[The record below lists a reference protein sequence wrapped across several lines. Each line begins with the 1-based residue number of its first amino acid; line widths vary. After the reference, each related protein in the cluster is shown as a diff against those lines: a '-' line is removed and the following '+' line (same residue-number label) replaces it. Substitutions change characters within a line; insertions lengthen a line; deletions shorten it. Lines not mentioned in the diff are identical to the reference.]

1 MLINKE
7 ICKNRINPMKFMRN
21 YSRKLQQLLCLLTC
35 VLMVV
40 AVSIRR
46 DGKVAGHDVKEQRTV
61 PSQAEPMAVLEDG
74 SVLLNTTEL
83 GKDIVGYGG
92 NVPLEITL
100 HEGRVESI
108 RALANSET
116 PHFFEKASALLDKWN
131 GQTIEDAQKMK
142 VDAVTGATFS
152 SKAIIGN
159 VQRGLQY
166 AAKNPVNTSLWSEFD
181 FSAKAIAG
189 LVVVLL
195 AAIVPLFVRDRRYRM
210 AQQMLNVV
218 VLGFWCGSF
227 LNYTSIISY
236 MSNGMNV
243 VVLIV
248 PLVMLITA
256 FVYPLFGKKS
266 YYCTHV
272 CPFGSLQELAGK
284 CVGYK
289 VRMKPSTAKRLDML
303 RQILWAVLMLCL
315 WTGVWF
321 DWIDYE
327 PFTAF
332 VFQSASWV
340 VIAIAIAFVALSTI
354 IVRPYCRFVCPM
366 GTLLKFSQLSTSKRA
381 NR

>member
-1 MLINKE
+1 MK
-7 ICKNRINPMKFMRN
+7 KNMSN
-21 YSRKLQQLLCLLTC
+21 YSGKLQQLLCLITC
-35 VLMVV
+35 VLMVA

-46 DGKVAGHDVKEQRTV
+46 DGKVVGRDVKEQQTAS
-61 PSQAEPMAVLEDG
+61 PKIQPMTVLEDG
-74 SVLLNTTEL
+74 SVRLNTTEL

-92 NVPLEITL
+92 TVPLEITL
-100 HEGRVESI
+100 HDGKVENI

-116 PHFFEKASALLDKWN
+116 PDFFNESSALLTKWN
-131 GQTIEDAQKMK
+131 GLTIEDARKMK
-142 VDAVTGATFS
+142 VDAVSGATFS

-166 AAKNPVNTSLWSEFD
+166 AAKNPVKTSIWSEFD

-189 LVVVLL
+189 LIVVLL
-195 AAIVPLFVRDRRYRM
+195 AAIVPLFIKDRRYRIG
-210 AQQMLNVV
+210 QQILNVI

-227 LNYTSIISY
+227 LNYTSIVSY

-243 VVLIV
+243 VALIV
-248 PLVMLITA
+248 PVIMLITA

-289 VRMKPSTAKRLDML
+289 VRMKPTTARRLNML
-303 RQILWAVLMLCL
+303 RQILWALLMLCL

-327 PFTAF
+327 PFSAF

-340 VIAIAIAFVALSTI
+340 VIAIAIAFVSLSTI
-354 IVRPYCRFVCPM
+354 IMRPYCRFVCPT
-366 GTLLKFSQLSTSKRA
+366 GSLLKYSQY
-381 NR
+381 

>member
-1 MLINKE
+1 
-7 ICKNRINPMKFMRN
+7 MRN
-21 YSRKLQQLLCLLTC
+21 YSGKLQQLLCLLTC

-40 AVSIRR
+40 AVSVRR
-46 DGKVAGHDVKEQRTV
+46 DGKVAGQEVKNHQTA
-61 PSQAEPMAVLEDG
+61 SQKTEPMVVLEDG
-74 SVLLNTTEL
+74 SVRLNTTEL

-92 NVPLEITL
+92 TVPLEITL
-100 HEGRVESI
+100 HEGRVENI

-116 PHFFEKASALLDKWN
+116 PGFFKEASVLLTKWN
-131 GQTIEDAQKMK
+131 GQTVEDALKMK
-142 VDAVTGATFS
+142 VDAVSGATFS

-166 AAKNPVNTSLWSEFD
+166 AAKNPVKTSVWAEFD
-181 FSAKAIAG
+181 FSAKAMAG

-195 AAIVPLFVRDRRYRM
+195 AAIVPLFIKDRRYRM
-210 AQQMLNVV
+210 VQQILNVI

-236 MSNGMNV
+236 MSNGMNIV
-243 VVLIV
+243 ALIV
-248 PLVMLITA
+248 PVIMLITA

-266 YYCTHV
+266 YYCTQV

-289 VRMKPSTAKRLDML
+289 VRIKSATAKRLDKF
-303 RQILWAVLMLCL
+303 RQILWAMLMLCL

-327 PFTAF
+327 PFSAF

-340 VIAIAIAFVALSTI
+340 VIALAIVFVALST
-354 IVRPYCRFVCPM
+354 VVMRPYCRFVCPT
-366 GTLLKFSQLSTSKRA
+366 GSFLKYCQFSK
-381 NR
+381 

>member
-1 MLINKE
+1 
-7 ICKNRINPMKFMRN
+7 MRN
-21 YSRKLQQLLCLLTC
+21 YSGKLQQLLCLLTC

-46 DGKVAGHDVKEQRTV
+46 DGKVAGQEVKDHQTA
-61 PSQAEPMAVLEDG
+61 SQKTEPMVVLEDG
-74 SVLLNTTEL
+74 SVRLNTTEL

-92 NVPLEITL
+92 TVPLEITL
-100 HEGRVESI
+100 HEGRVENI

-116 PHFFEKASALLDKWN
+116 PGFFKEASVLLTKWN
-131 GQTIEDAQKMK
+131 GQTVEDAQKMK
-142 VDAVTGATFS
+142 VDAVSGATFS

-166 AAKNPVNTSLWSEFD
+166 AAKNPVKTSVWAEFD
-181 FSAKAIAG
+181 FSAKAMAG

-195 AAIVPLFVRDRRYRM
+195 AAIVPLFIKDRRYRM
-210 AQQMLNVV
+210 VQQILNVI

-236 MSNGMNV
+236 MSNGMNIV
-243 VVLIV
+243 ALIV
-248 PLVMLITA
+248 PVIMLITA

-266 YYCTHV
+266 YYCTQV

-289 VRMKPSTAKRLDML
+289 VRIKSATAKRLDKF
-303 RQILWAVLMLCL
+303 RQILWAMLMLCL

-327 PFTAF
+327 PFSAF

-340 VIAIAIAFVALSTI
+340 VIAFAIVFVAFST
-354 IVRPYCRFVCPM
+354 VVMRPYCCFVCPT
-366 GTLLKFSQLSTSKRA
+366 GSLLKYCQFSK
-381 NR
+381 

>member
-1 MLINKE
+1 MS
-7 ICKNRINPMKFMRN
+7 N
-21 YSRKLQQLLCLLTC
+21 YSGKLQQLLCLITC
-35 VLMVV
+35 VLMVA

-46 DGKVAGHDVKEQRTV
+46 DGKVVGRDVKEQQTAS
-61 PSQAEPMAVLEDG
+61 PKIQPMTVLEDG
-74 SVLLNTTEL
+74 SVRLNTTEL

-92 NVPLEITL
+92 TVPLEITL
-100 HEGRVESI
+100 HDGKVENI

-116 PHFFEKASALLDKWN
+116 PDFFNEASALLTKWN
-131 GQTIEDAQKMK
+131 GLTIEDARKMK
-142 VDAVTGATFS
+142 VDAVSGATFS

-166 AAKNPVNTSLWSEFD
+166 AAKNPVKTSIWSEFD

-189 LVVVLL
+189 LIVVLL
-195 AAIVPLFVRDRRYRM
+195 AAIVPLFIKDRRYRTG
-210 AQQMLNVV
+210 QQILNVI

-227 LNYTSIISY
+227 LNYTSIVSY

-243 VVLIV
+243 VALIV
-248 PLVMLITA
+248 PVIMLITA

-289 VRMKPSTAKRLDML
+289 VRMKPTTARRLNML
-303 RQILWAVLMLCL
+303 RQILWALLMLCL

-327 PFTAF
+327 PFSAF

-340 VIAIAIAFVALSTI
+340 VIAIAIAFVSLSTI
-354 IVRPYCRFVCPM
+354 IMRPYCRFVCPT
-366 GTLLKFSQLSTSKRA
+366 GSLLKYSQY
-381 NR
+381 

>member
-1 MLINKE
+1 MK
-7 ICKNRINPMKFMRN
+7 KNMSN
-21 YSRKLQQLLCLLTC
+21 YSGKLQQLLCLITC
-35 VLMVV
+35 VLMVA

-46 DGKVAGHDVKEQRTV
+46 DGKVVGRDVKEQQTAS
-61 PSQAEPMAVLEDG
+61 PKIQPMTVLEDG
-74 SVLLNTTEL
+74 SVRLNTTEL

-92 NVPLEITL
+92 TVPLEITL
-100 HEGRVESI
+100 HDGKVENI

-116 PHFFEKASALLDKWN
+116 PDFFNEASALLTKWN
-131 GQTIEDAQKMK
+131 GLTIEDARKMK
-142 VDAVTGATFS
+142 VDAVSGATFS

-166 AAKNPVNTSLWSEFD
+166 AAKNPVKTSIWSEFD

-189 LVVVLL
+189 LIVVLL
-195 AAIVPLFVRDRRYRM
+195 AAIVPLFIKDRRYRIG
-210 AQQMLNVV
+210 QQILNVI

-227 LNYTSIISY
+227 LNYTSIVSY

-243 VVLIV
+243 VALIV
-248 PLVMLITA
+248 PVIMLITA

-289 VRMKPSTAKRLDML
+289 VRMKPTTARRLNML
-303 RQILWAVLMLCL
+303 RQILWALLMLCL

-327 PFTAF
+327 PFSAF

-340 VIAIAIAFVALSTI
+340 VIAIAIAFVSLSTI
-354 IVRPYCRFVCPM
+354 IMRPYCRFVCPT
-366 GTLLKFSQLSTSKRA
+366 GSLLKYSQY
-381 NR
+381 

>member
-1 MLINKE
+1 
-7 ICKNRINPMKFMRN
+7 MRN
-21 YSRKLQQLLCLLTC
+21 YSGKLQQLLCLLTC

-46 DGKVAGHDVKEQRTV
+46 DGKVAGQEVKDHQTA
-61 PSQAEPMAVLEDG
+61 SQKTEPMVVLEDG
-74 SVLLNTTEL
+74 SVRLNTTEL

-92 NVPLEITL
+92 TVPLEITL
-100 HEGRVESI
+100 HEGRVENI

-116 PHFFEKASALLDKWN
+116 PGFFKVASVLLTKWN
-131 GQTIEDAQKMK
+131 GQTVEDAQKMK
-142 VDAVTGATFS
+142 VDAVSGATFS

-166 AAKNPVNTSLWSEFD
+166 AAKNPVKTSVWAEFD
-181 FSAKAIAG
+181 FSAKAMAG

-195 AAIVPLFVRDRRYRM
+195 AAIVPLFIKDRRYRM
-210 AQQMLNVV
+210 VQQILNVI

-236 MSNGMNV
+236 MSNGMNIV
-243 VVLIV
+243 ALIV
-248 PLVMLITA
+248 PVIMLITA

-266 YYCTHV
+266 YYCTQV

-289 VRMKPSTAKRLDML
+289 VRIKSATAKRLDKF
-303 RQILWAVLMLCL
+303 RQILWAMLMLCL

-327 PFTAF
+327 PFSAF

-340 VIAIAIAFVALSTI
+340 VIALAIVFVALST
-354 IVRPYCRFVCPM
+354 VVMRPYCRFVCPT
-366 GTLLKFSQLSTSKRA
+366 GSLLKYCQFSK
-381 NR
+381 